1 MPFIPHTPDDER
13 LMLDVIGVAS
23 VEDLFDEI
31 PPELRAG
38 ELTDIPNGMSEM
50 ALMRLMEDR
59 ARQDEVALSFIGA
72 GAYEHH
78 IPAAVWDLASRG
90 EFMTAYTPFQAEASQ
105 GSLQLVYEYQTMMSR
120 LMALPVANASVYDG
134 ASALAE
140 AILMAIRAN
149 KKNPSRRVLIAGDAH
164 PAYVKVCEAMVDM
177 QGIELAQVPF
187 AEESGRVE
195 TDALDGM
202 GDYNALVIT
211 YPSFFG
217 VLNDVDALTNQAHAQ
232 GALVIGVVNP
242 IAMALLPPPGVW
254 GDQGADIA
262 VGEGQ
267 PLGIP
272 LASGGPYLGFI
283 CCRQDM
289 VRQMPGRI
297 AGRTVDRDG
306 AEGFTLTLQAREQHI
321 RRAKATSN
329 ICTNQG
335 LQVTAAA
342 IYLSLLG
349 DRGLRSVACRCHEG
363 LHHLLDEVTQLDGVS
378 CRFTGDVFH
387 EAVLAL
393 PVPADQL
400 AAAMAAQGVLAGY
413 ALGQDWQHLSNALLV
428 NVTETKTE
436 ADLQRYIACFK
447 AALLN
452 LAGSGAC

>member
-13 LMLDVIGVAS
+13 LMLEVIGVS
-23 VEDLFDEI
+23 SIENLFDEI
-31 PPELRAG
+31 PPELGAG
-38 ELTDIPNGMSEM
+38 ELTDTPSGISEM
-50 ALMRLMEDR
+50 AMMRLMEKR
-59 ARQDEVALSFIGA
+59 ARQDEVPLCFIGA

-105 GSLQLVYEYQTMMSR
+105 GALQLVYEYQTMMSR

-140 AILMAIRAN
+140 AILMALRAN
-149 KKNPSRRVLIAGDAH
+149 KKNPSRRVLIAGDTH
-164 PAYVKVCEAMVDM
+164 PGYVKVCETILGM
-177 QGIELAQVPF
+177 QGIELELLSF
-187 AEESGRVE
+187 DEESGELRPATLAQQE
-195 TDALDGM
+195 
-202 GDYNALVIT
+202 DYSALVIA

-217 VLNDVDALTNQAHAQ
+217 VLNDVDALTNQAQSQ

-242 IAMALLPPPGVW
+242 IAMALLPPPGAW
-254 GDQGADIA
+254 GERGADIA

-297 AGRTVDRDG
+297 VGRTVDQDG
-306 AEGFTLTLQAREQHI
+306 RQGFTLTLQAREQHI

-335 LQVTAAA
+335 LQVTAAT

-349 DRGLRSVACRCHEG
+349 DRGLRSVAARCYEG
-363 LHHLLDEVTQLDGVS
+363 LHHLLQAVTQVEGVRP
-378 CRFTGDVFH
+378 RFTGGVFH
-387 EAVLAL
+387 EAVLSL

-400 AAAMAAQGVLAGY
+400 VAAMAQQGLLAGY
-413 ALGQDWQHLSNALLV
+413 ALGQDWQGLSHALLV
-428 NVTETKTE
+428 NVTETKTA
-436 ADLQRYIACFK
+436 ADLHRYTTCLK
-447 AALLN
+447 AALAS
-452 LAGSGAC
+452 LAGSE